1 MEWGELVE
9 ASRERDR
16 DPETLTRTSI
26 ARPSFAPEAAVPAAP
41 CALTHLS
48 PLAQG
53 EAGAD
58 GQAGTPGRQGDKVQE
73 PPDLRAAG

>member
-1 MEWGELVE
+1 MGPKQGWEGVRQVEWGELVE

-41 CALTHLS
+41 CGLTHLS
-48 PLAQG
+48 LSSC
-53 EAGAD
+53 
-58 GQAGTPGRQGDKVQE
+58 PGGSWS
-73 PPDLRAAG
+73 